1 MVESGGEWVGRE
13 VGLAHAN
20 PDIAPATL
28 PNTHVCSRTRHAHIH
43 RVHHRAQTQ
52 CLQSTRERDKWDVF
66 HHRSLCLTEADE
78 LVLSFAES
86 DEFILAFLQLLHI
99 LDRTAFAKADELILA
114 FAESDKL
121 VLFLLHR
128 FARLLL

>member
-1 MVESGGEWVGRE
+1 M
-13 VGLAHAN
+13 
-20 PDIAPATL
+20 
-28 PNTHVCSRTRHAHIH
+28 
-43 RVHHRAQTQ
+43 
-52 CLQSTRERDKWDVF
+52 F

-86 DEFILAFLQLLHI
+86 DEFILALLRLLHI
-99 LDRTAFAKADELILA
+99 LGCTAFAKADELILA

-121 VLFLLHR
+121 VLLLLHR